1 MNKRF
6 LTAAFASLTLALAA
20 CQNTTPTP
28 NVGTENDPD
37 VLGTMDDT
45 GIMRDLEGNVVT
57 ARNGLSTQAVARP
70 AGGTFTIT
78 FAPRQVVA
86 PAVRVVHSSPDAP
99 AVDVLVNDKVAIE
112 DLAYQKQAGPASLAA
127 GKYNV
132 KVNVANTDTTA
143 INADLTLDPKTYYA
157 VYAVNKVANIEPLV
171 LKELPFA
178 LGGVGLVRLLH
189 GSPTAPNVDIYLSR
203 PGRDINKLRP
213 VLKNVPFKASSP
225 YFAALPGQ
233 LQVRITPTGTKTVA
247 IDATLEIKDGLLA
260 TAVAAD
266 APGGGAP
273 LGAFI
278 VDELAGEPAPETPKS
293 IVEIAA
299 GNPDFSTLVSALG
312 SAKLVEALSGAGPFT
327 VFAPTN
333 DAFKKLSATPEGEA
347 LKKVL
352 LYHVASGRFDAKAL
366 IKMGMATT
374 LEGSKIKVKVV
385 DGAVILNDMVKVV
398 TADIQASNGIIHV
411 IDTVLIPPAPLKS
424 IVEIASSNP
433 AFSTLVG
440 ALKGAEL
447 VDALSGKGPF
457 TVFAPTN
464 DAFAKLSAL
473 PEGDA
478 LKKVLLYHVTSG
490 NLNAKTL
497 NFLGAV
503 TTLEGSKI
511 KVKVVD
517 GAVIL
522 NDVVKVVTADIA
534 ASNGIIH
541 VIDTVLIPPAP
552 EAAPTKSI
560 VEIATGDERFSTL
573 VTALKSANLVEA
585 LSGPGPFTVFAP
597 TNEAFSKLH
606 ALPEG
611 DELKKVLLY
620 HVVSGKLDSLTLAQD
635 PSAITLQ
642 GLPLWIYEKD
652 DGSLKVN
659 NNSKII
665 IKDIQTTNG
674 IIHVIDTVLI
684 PYK

>member
-28 NVGTENDPD
+28 DVSAQNDPD

-45 GIMRDLEGNVVT
+45 GTMRDLDGNVVT
-57 ARNGLSTQAVARP
+57 VRNGLSTQAVARP
-70 AGGTFTIT
+70 AGNGTITIT
-78 FAPRQVVA
+78 FAPRKVAA
-86 PAVRVVHSSPDAP
+86 PAVRVVHASPDAP
-99 AVDVLVNDKVAIE
+99 AVDILVNGKVAIE
-112 DLAYQKQAGPASLAA
+112 DLTYQKQAGPASLAA

-132 KVNVANTDTTA
+132 KVNVANTETTA

-157 VYAVNKVANIEPLV
+157 VYAVNKVAKIEPLV

-213 VLKNVPFKASSP
+213 VLKNVAFKASSP
-225 YFAALPGQ
+225 YFAAMPGQ

-247 IDATLEIKDGLLA
+247 IDATLEIKDGTLA

-266 APGGGAP
+266 APSGGAP
-273 LGAFI
+273 LGAFL
-278 VDELAGEPAPETPKS
+278 VDELAGEPVPEKPKS

-299 GNPDFSTLVSALG
+299 GNPDFSTLVGALKG
-312 SAKLVEALSGAGPFT
+312 ADLVGALSGAGPFT

-333 DAFKKLSATPEGEA
+333 DAFKKLSAIPEGDA

-352 LYHVASGRFDAKAL
+352 LYHVASGKFDAKAL
-366 IKMGMATT
+366 IKMGTVAT

-385 DGAVILNDMVKVV
+385 DGAVILNDMVKVT
-398 TADIQASNGIIHV
+398 TADIQASNGIV
-411 IDTVLIPPAPLKS
+411 
-424 IVEIASSNP
+424 
-433 AFSTLVG
+433 
-440 ALKGAEL
+440 
-447 VDALSGKGPF
+447 
-457 TVFAPTN
+457 
-464 DAFAKLSAL
+464 
-473 PEGDA
+473 
-478 LKKVLLYHVTSG
+478 
-490 NLNAKTL
+490 
-497 NFLGAV
+497 
-503 TTLEGSKI
+503 
-511 KVKVVD
+511 
-517 GAVIL
+517 
-522 NDVVKVVTADIA
+522 
-534 ASNGIIH
+534 H

-560 VEIATGDERFSTL
+560 VEVAAGDERFSTL

-597 TNEAFSKLH
+597 TNDAFKKLG
-606 ALPEG
+606 ALPEN

-620 HVVSGKLDSLTLAQD
+620 HVVSGKLDSLTLAQN

-642 GLPLWIYEKD
+642 GLPIWIYEAN

-659 NNSKII
+659 NHSKII